1 MKITQAR
8 VYSLSVPKKTVFK
21 VAYASRNAAES
32 IIVCLKTASGLEGF
46 GEAVPVKEVTG
57 EIKAEVYQ
65 KLMTFCKKLVGTD
78 LANYEEIL
86 NEASLTFLYMPSAL
100 AALDTALWDL
110 RGQQLKKPLF
120 EIWGNAR
127 EFCVASQSLG
137 ILSLPETLNETAKYL
152 NLGLSHLK
160 YKIGLNPEDDVKR
173 IKAIRAAF
181 PQITIYLD
189 ANQGYS
195 VKEALWVIDR
205 LKDSQIEFME
215 QPVNKND
222 LPGLL
227 TVANLSSFPIV
238 ADESIQGPESLLQLL
253 NIGHIPMINIKL
265 MKCGGPTNALKM
277 MSLAKKANASV
288 MIGCMIETR
297 LGITT
302 GLHVAQSQD
311 IVRYI
316 DLDGCFDLKVDIVSS
331 GGAIL
336 KDGKEFVT
344 RGPGLGLKLNQ
355 ELIVSLTGS

>member
-1 MKITQAR
+1 MRITQAR

-32 IIVCLKTASGLEGF
+32 IIVCLKIASGLEGY

-57 EIKAEVYQ
+57 EIKADVYQ
-65 KLMTFCKKLVGTD
+65 KLAAFCRNLIGTD
-78 LANYEEIL
+78 LANHEEIL
-86 NEASLTFLYMPSAL
+86 NEASREFTNMPSAL
-100 AALDTALWDL
+100 AALDAALWDL
-110 RGQQLKKPLF
+110 KGQQLKQPLF
-120 EIWGNAR
+120 EIWGSAK

-137 ILSLPETLNETAKYL
+137 ILSLPETLIETAKYL
-152 NLGLSHLK
+152 NLGFSHIK

-195 VKEALWVIDR
+195 VKEALWVIDS
-205 LKDSQIEFME
+205 LKDCQIEFIE

-227 TVANLSSFPIV
+227 TVANLSPFPIV

-277 MSLAKKANASV
+277 ISLAKKANVSV

-336 KDGKEFVT
+336 KNGKEFVT
-344 RGPGLGLKLNQ
+344 KGPGLGLSLNQ
-355 ELIVSLTGS
+355 ELILSLTDS